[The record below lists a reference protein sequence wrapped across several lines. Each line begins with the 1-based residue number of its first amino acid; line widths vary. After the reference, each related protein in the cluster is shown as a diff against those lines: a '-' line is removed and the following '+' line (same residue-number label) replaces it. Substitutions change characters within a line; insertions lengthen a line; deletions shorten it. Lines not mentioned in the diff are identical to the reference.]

1 MSALFF
7 IVSFSYVFHFA
18 INTPYVRNQIVSVI
32 HDRSGI
38 HVNPTRISVR
48 LFPKPEIILKNL
60 DFVFDEKII
69 LNISQ
74 LKFDMDLQSL
84 LRGRMI
90 LGQILI
96 QNPTVNFPPKNSQQP
111 GPRFEF
117 KSIEF
122 KNTFNKIF
130 QFLTEDQEKL
140 EIKITN
146 LVSPYFNRIDG
157 SLVLVKTKK
166 DLAIHAIVKK
176 LGLHASDLSQISLS
190 QYLDLDSILLDQLEL
205 TASIHSDGEI
215 KADLNG
221 QGIML
226 KNGNKDL
233 LFDTDRVHA
242 VLNLSDTGY
251 QLDID
256 PFKINYPEGVVG
268 VHFFSDPSQKKSEIQ
283 FIGNNIH
290 IDQAKKMSLAVF
302 KNNGLVNHLFDI
314 LQDGVSPDI
323 RVSFKADDPTLLFNA
338 DNLELKGRIENG
350 VVKIPGTDLIVS
362 NIQGSAG
369 IQTGILDINAVHAM
383 VGSSVLKQ
391 GQLTVHLLGFNH
403 VPFNGEF
410 SLDADLSMV
419 PKTLESLLPGTL
431 LAEELAKTHNITGRS
446 NVRLHL
452 SIPNETRDLD
462 VKIESD
468 DFSVK
473 GNYDRIPG
481 PVFLEKINFQYNSG
495 TVRLKHIQGTIADVI
510 VKDLD
515 TTLHFKE
522 TPTISIH
529 SGSGSIFLDSA
540 IPFLMANKRI
550 ETFLSPFKKGTGKI
564 DVTTI
569 QLSGPLL
576 MPGEWVY
583 DITGNGSQLSLTT
596 QLNQREIED
605 LSYQYHFSDKGFSLE
620 SISAR
625 IENLSWLEAFVEK
638 KYFESFRTPLNM
650 RNGQLQTHKKKTWV
664 NTDLSFPDGQKLQ
677 IEADGNS
684 FASLTLKSIKLLDPG
699 FSNARIDLSSDT
711 NKIIF
716 DFDGILNT
724 QTIHKILVPESDL
737 EKKMNA
743 FTEGESVLIHT
754 DKDSAIHIITNKI
767 NLTSFLSSQKPF
779 STKNN
784 LFSNKTIKL
793 KTENLT
799 IKNWTIKDFDAEVF
813 LQQDDAYIR
822 LNKAFLCDI
831 ETKGY
836 INLKGDRI
844 DAKIPFNAD
853 NKDNIQTLLTCLF
866 NKNELMDGR
875 YSFKGEIISDTG
887 KQNLLNT
894 LNGSFL
900 FQAEEGRVHKLTL
913 LSRIL
918 SVLNVSKFFKGNI
931 PDITQKG
938 FAYKTISIDADIKDS
953 NIHIT
958 KAIIDGNDMTLVFIG
973 RIDLIHDDMDLT
985 CLVAPFK
992 TIDLII
998 EKIPI
1003 ISTLLGGNLVS
1014 VPVKASGKISDPS
1027 VVPLH
1032 PSAVGE
1038 GLINMMAN
1046 ILKTPVRLLD
1056 KLSDDEKDDSAFRKK

>member
-1 MSALFF
+1 M
-7 IVSFSYVFHFA
+7 
-18 INTPYVRNQIVSVI
+18 
-32 HDRSGI
+32 
-38 HVNPTRISVR
+38 
-48 LFPKPEIILKNL
+48 
-60 DFVFDEKII
+60 
-69 LNISQ
+69 SQ
-74 LKFDMDLQSL
+74 LKFDMDLQNL

-96 QNPTVNFPPKNSQQP
+96 QNPTVNFLPKNSQQP
-111 GPRFEF
+111 GPHF
-117 KSIEF
+117 KFKPVEF
-122 KNTFNKIF
+122 KNTFNEFF
-130 QFLTEDQEKL
+130 QFLPEDQENL

-146 LVSPYFNRIDG
+146 LVSPYFNRMDG
-157 SLVLVKTKK
+157 SLVLIKTKK

-176 LGLHASDLSQISLS
+176 LALHASDLSQISLN

-205 TASIHSDGEI
+205 TASIHSEGEI
-215 KADLNG
+215 KADLKA
-221 QGIML
+221 QGIIL
-226 KNGNKDL
+226 KDGNKNL
-233 LFDTDRVHA
+233 VLDTDAIHA

-251 QLDID
+251 QLDIN
-256 PFKINYPEGVVG
+256 PFKMNYPEGVVG
-268 VHFFSDPSQKKSEIQ
+268 VRFFSNSAQKKSEIQ
-283 FIGNNIH
+283 FTGNNIH
-290 IDQAKKMSLAVF
+290 IGQAKKTSLAVF

-323 RVSFKADDPTLLFNA
+323 NVSFKADDPTLLFKA

-362 NIQGSAG
+362 DVQGSAG

-383 VGSSVLKQ
+383 IGSSVLKQ
-391 GQLTVHLLGFNH
+391 GQLTIYLLGSNH

-419 PKTLESLLPGTL
+419 PETLESLLPGTF
-431 LAEELAKTHNITGRS
+431 LAEELAKTHNIIGRS
-446 NVRLHL
+446 NIRLNL
-452 SIPNETRDLD
+452 SIPNDKKDLD

-468 DFSVK
+468 DFAVK
-473 GNYDRIPG
+473 GDYNRIPG

-495 TVRLKHIQGTIADVI
+495 MFRVKHIQGTIADII

-515 TTLHFKE
+515 TIIHLKE
-522 TPTISIH
+522 NPTISIH
-529 SGSGSIFLDSA
+529 SGSGRISLDSA
-540 IPFLMANKRI
+540 IPFLMANKKI
-550 ETFLSPFKKGTGKI
+550 ETFLSPLKKGTGNI
-564 DVTTI
+564 DVNTI

-576 MPGEWVY
+576 MPEEWVY
-583 DITGNGSQLSLTT
+583 DITGNGSHISLTT
-596 QLNQREIED
+596 QLNQKEIED
-605 LSYQYHFSDKGFSLE
+605 LSCQYHFSDKGFSLE

-625 IENLSWLEAFVEK
+625 IENLSWLEAFVGK
-638 KYFESFRTPLNM
+638 KHFESFRTPLM
-650 RNGQLQTHKKKTWV
+650 MKNGQLQTIKKKAWF

-677 IEADGNS
+677 IELGGNS
-684 FASLTLKSIKLLDPG
+684 ITSLTIKSIKLLDPG

-724 QTIHKILVPESDL
+724 QTIHKILVPESHL
-737 EKKMNA
+737 GKKINA

-754 DKDSAIHIITNKI
+754 DKDSTIHVITKKM

-784 LFSNKTIKL
+784 LFLNKTIKL

-799 IKNWTIKDFDAEVF
+799 IKNWTIKDMDAEIS

-822 LNKAFLCDI
+822 LNKAFLCDL
-831 ETKGY
+831 ETEGY
-836 INLKGDRI
+836 ININLKGDRI
-844 DAKIPFNAD
+844 DAKIPFIAD
-853 NKDNIQTLLTCLF
+853 NKDNIQNLLTCLF
-866 NKNELMDGR
+866 NKNEFMDGR
-875 YSFKGEIISDTG
+875 YSFKGEIRSDTG
-887 KQNLLNT
+887 KQNFLNT

-913 LSRIL
+913 LSRIF

-938 FAYKTISIDADIKDS
+938 FAYKTITIEADIKDS

-958 KAIIDGNDMTLVFIG
+958 KAIIDGNDMTLIFIG

-1003 ISTLLGGNLVS
+1003 VSTLLGGNLVS
-1014 VPVKASGKISDPS
+1014 VPVKASGKISDPL

-1056 KLSDDEKDDSAFRKK
+1056 KLSDDEKDESAFRKK

>member
-1 MSALFF
+1 M
-7 IVSFSYVFHFA
+7 FHFA

-111 GPRFEF
+111 GPHFKF

-130 QFLTEDQEKL
+130 QFLTADQENL

-146 LVSPYFNRIDG
+146 LVSPYFNRMDG
-157 SLVLVKTKK
+157 SLVLIKTKK

-176 LGLHASDLSQISLS
+176 LALHASDLSQISLN
-190 QYLDLDSILLDQLEL
+190 QHLDLDSILLDQLEL

-215 KADLNG
+215 KADLKC
-221 QGIML
+221 QGIIV
-226 KNGNKDL
+226 KDGNKNL
-233 LFDTDRVHA
+233 VLDTDRIHA
-242 VLNLSDTGY
+242 VLNLSGTGY
-251 QLDID
+251 QLDIN
-256 PFKINYPEGVVG
+256 PFKMNYPEAMVG
-268 VHFFSDPSQKKSEIQ
+268 VHFFSDPPQKKSEIQ

-290 IDQAKKMSLAVF
+290 IGQAKKMSFAVF
-302 KNNGLVNHLFDI
+302 KNNGLVNDLFDI

-323 RVSFKADDPTLLFNA
+323 TVSFKADDPTLLFNA

-369 IQTGILDINAVHAM
+369 IHAGILDINAVQAM
-383 VGSSVLKQ
+383 VGSSVLKK
-391 GQLTVHLLGFNH
+391 GQLTIDLLGFNH
-403 VPFNGEF
+403 IPLNGNF
-410 SLDADLSMV
+410 FLDIDLSMV

-431 LAEELAKTHNITGRS
+431 LAEESAKTHNITGRS
-446 NVRLHL
+446 NIRLNL
-452 SIPNETRDLD
+452 SIPNDKKDLD

-481 PVFLEKINFQYNSG
+481 PVFLEKINFQYDSEI
-495 TVRLKHIQGTIADVI
+495 VRLRHIQGTIADII

-515 TTLHFKE
+515 TIIHFKE
-522 TPTISIH
+522 NPTISIH
-529 SGSGSIFLDSA
+529 SGSGMIFLDSA
-540 IPFLMANKRI
+540 IPFLMANTKI
-550 ETFLSPFKKGTGKI
+550 ETFLSPLKKGTGKI
-564 DVTTI
+564 DVSTI

-583 DITGNGSQLSLTT
+583 DITGNGSHLSLTT
-596 QLNQREIED
+596 QSNQREIED
-605 LSYQYHFSDKGFSLE
+605 LSCKYHFSDKGFSLE
-620 SISAR
+620 SISAK

-638 KYFESFRTPLNM
+638 KHFESFQTPLM
-650 RNGQLQTHKKKTWV
+650 MKNGQLQTHKKKAWGT
-664 NTDLSFPDGQKLQ
+664 TDLSFPDGQKLQ
-677 IEADGNS
+677 IEVDGNS
-684 FASLTLKSIKLLDPG
+684 FASLTLKSIALLDPG

-711 NKIIF
+711 NKTIF

-737 EKKMNA
+737 EKRMNA

-754 DKDSAIHIITNKI
+754 DKDSTIHIITKKM

-799 IKNWTIKDFDAEVF
+799 IKNWTMKDIDAEVSF
-813 LQQDDAYIR
+813 QQDDVYLR
-822 LNKAFLCDI
+822 LNKALLCDI
-831 ETKGY
+831 ETKGV
-836 INLKGDRI
+836 INLKGDRV
-844 DAKIPFNAD
+844 DAKIPFSAD
-853 NKDNIQTLLTCLF
+853 NKDNIQNLLTCLF
-866 NKNELMDGR
+866 NKNEFMDGR
-875 YSFKGEIISDTG
+875 YSFKGEILSDSG
-887 KQNLLNT
+887 KQDVLNT

-918 SVLNVSKFFKGNI
+918 SVLNVSSFFKGNI

-938 FAYKTISIDADIKDS
+938 FAYKTISIEADIKDS
-953 NIHIT
+953 NIHIK

-973 RIDLIHDDMDLT
+973 RIDPIHDDMDLT

-998 EKIPI
+998 EKIPVVG
-1003 ISTLLGGNLVS
+1003 TLMGGNLVS
-1014 VPVKASGKISDPS
+1014 VPVKASGKISDPL

-1038 GLINMMAN
+1038 GLINMMVN

-1056 KLSDDEKDDSAFRKK
+1056 KLSDDEKDESAFKKK

>member
-1 MSALFF
+1 LSALFF
-7 IVSFSYVFHFA
+7 LFSFSYVFHFA
-18 INTPYVRNQIVSVI
+18 VNTPYIKNQIASAI
-32 HDRSGI
+32 HDRIGI
-38 HVNPTRISVR
+38 HINPARISVK
-48 LFPKPEIILKNL
+48 LFPKPEIILK
-60 DFVFDEKII
+60 DFDFLFEEKII
-69 LNISQ
+69 LKISQ
-74 LKFDMDLQSL
+74 LKFDMVLQSL

-90 LGQILI
+90 LKQILI
-96 QNPTVNFPPKNSQQP
+96 QNPTVNLLAKNSQGAEP
-111 GPRFEF
+111 HF
-117 KSIEF
+117 KLKPVEF
-122 KNTFNKIF
+122 KNMLNKLF
-130 QFLTEDQEKL
+130 QFLHEDQEKL

-146 LVSPYFNRIDG
+146 IVSPYFNRMEG
-157 SLVLVKTKK
+157 SLVLVKTQKE
-166 DLAIHAIVKK
+166 LAIHAIVKK
-176 LGLHASDLSQISLS
+176 LGLHASDLSQISLN

-205 TASIHSDGEI
+205 TASIHSEGEI

-226 KNGNKDL
+226 KNGNKDF
-233 LFDTDRVHA
+233 LFDTDRIHA

-251 QLDID
+251 QLDIE

-268 VHFFSDPSQKKSEIQ
+268 VHFFFDPSQKKSEIQ

-302 KNNGLVNHLFDI
+302 KNNSIVNHLFDI
-314 LQDGVSPDI
+314 LQDGVSPNID
-323 RVSFKADDPTLLFNA
+323 VSFKADDPALLFKA

-369 IQTGILDINAVHAM
+369 IQRGILDINAGRAM

-391 GQLTVHLLGFNH
+391 GQLTIDLLGFNH
-403 VPFNGEF
+403 APFNGEF
-410 SLDADLSMV
+410 FLDADLSMV
-419 PKTLESLLPGTL
+419 PETLESLLPGTL
-431 LAEELAKTHNITGRS
+431 LAKELAKTHNITGRS
-446 NVRLHL
+446 NVRLNL
-452 SIPNETRDLD
+452 SIPNDTRDLD
-462 VKIESD
+462 VKIESE

-481 PVFLEKINFQYNSG
+481 PVSLEKINFQYNSG
-495 TVRLKHIQGTIADVI
+495 MVRLRRIQGTIADII

-529 SGSGSIFLDSA
+529 SGSGRIFLDSA
-540 IPFLMANKRI
+540 IPFLMANKKI
-550 ETFLSPFKKGTGKI
+550 ETLLSTLKKGTGKI
-564 DVTTI
+564 DVNTI

-576 MPGEWVY
+576 MPGQWVY
-583 DITGNGSQLSLTT
+583 DITGSGSQLSLTT

-605 LSYQYHFSDKGFSLE
+605 LSCRYHFSDKGFSLE

-625 IENLSWLEAFVEK
+625 IENFSWLEAFVEK
-638 KYFESFRTPLNM
+638 KHFESFRTPLNM
-650 RNGQLQTHKKKTWV
+650 RNGQWQTDKKKSWL
-664 NTDLSFPDGQKLQ
+664 NTDLSFPDGQNLQ

-684 FASLTLKSIKLLDPG
+684 FTSLALKSITLLDPG

-711 NKIIF
+711 NKTIF

-724 QTIHKILVPESDL
+724 QSIYKILVPESDL
-737 EKKMNA
+737 GKKMNA

-754 DKDSAIHIITNKI
+754 DKDSAIHILTKKM

-779 STKNN
+779 STNN
-784 LFSNKTIKL
+784 HIFLNKTIKL

-799 IKNWTIKDFDAEVF
+799 IKNWTMKDIDAEVSF
-813 LQQDDAYIR
+813 QKDDVYLR

-831 ETKGY
+831 ETKGV
-836 INLKGDRI
+836 INLKNDRV
-844 DAKIPFNAD
+844 DAKIPFVAD

-866 NKNELMDGR
+866 NKNEFMDGR
-875 YSFKGEIISDTG
+875 YSFKGEIRSDTG
-887 KQNLLNT
+887 KQDVLNT

-900 FQAEEGRVHKLTL
+900 FQAEKGRVHKLTL

-918 SVLNVSKFFKGNI
+918 SVLNVSRFFKGNI
-931 PDITQKG
+931 PDITQNG
-938 FAYKTISIDADIKDS
+938 FAYKTISIEADIKDS
-953 NIHIT
+953 NIHIK
-958 KAIIDGNDMTLVFIG
+958 KAIIDGNDMTLIFIG

-998 EKIPI
+998 EKIPVV
-1003 ISTLLGGNLVS
+1003 STLLGGNLVS

-1056 KLSDDEKDDSAFRKK
+1056 KLSDDEKDEPAFRKK